1 MSNWLTPD
9 YKHLLSSCSKI
20 ILVIPC
26 CWWLT
31 IDFAWQNLHVSWL
44 NPPYT
49 PIIVGLTYRFH
60 VYTHYYRNLFPAIS
74 TIQRFYPIWHL
85 PSEHPN
91 YILLFR
97 QIFFVFLNCY
107 FWWLLPHSCFYWW
120 YKFFSGW
127 NIMVVQNDLHLFWMI
142 YIYLGIFYLMVIAP
156 LFYIAI
162 VCMILAPC
170 PQHKAFAGSQGG
182 SHRFFTT
189 AHRGILRKEVRSQCN
204 PGRQPKK
211 I

>member
-85 PSEHPN
+85 PSKHPN

-127 NIMVVQNDLHLFWMI
+127 NIMVVQNDLHLFWLLPHYSI
-142 YIYLGIFYLMVIAP
+142 SQLYAWFLLHVHNTKRLQGLKEA
-156 LFYIAI
+156 AI
-162 VCMILAPC
+162 VFSPPPIVAS
-170 PQHKAFAGSQGG
+170 FAK
-182 SHRFFTT
+182 RC
-189 AHRGILRKEVRSQCN
+189 VRSATLGGNQ
-204 PGRQPKK
+204 KK
-211 I
+211 YRSILDG